1 MNMQADIL
9 PRRTGKRADK
19 GDAILEA
26 AARVFLA
33 DGFAS
38 SVDRIAAEAGVAKQ
52 TIYSRF
58 GSKEGLLR
66 AMAERLKAPLYDV
79 LQPEAPAKET
89 LTRFAGMTFDRMT
102 APENIRL
109 TRLLIAQAGQFPDL
123 AQLHYDTGPCRSRD
137 ALALYLERLVAL
149 KRMAPTDCAKAAE
162 TFVALLQGLHRHR
175 LLLGA
180 GEAPTPEER
189 AGHVDQVVAQFRK
202 LYDVAD

>member
-1 MNMQADIL
+1 MNIQADIP
-9 PRRTGKRADK
+9 PRRTGKRAEK

-66 AMAERLKAPLYDV
+66 AMADRLKAPLFDV
-79 LQPEAPAKET
+79 LQPDAPATET
-89 LTRFAGMTFDRMT
+89 LTRFGAMIFDRMVG
-102 APENIRL
+102 PENIRL

-123 AQLHYDTGPCRSRD
+123 ARLHYDTGPCRSRE
-137 ALALYLERLVAL
+137 ALGRYLERLVAQA
-149 KRMAPTDCAKAAE
+149 RMAPTDCVAAAE
-162 TFVALLQGLHRHR
+162 TFVVLLQGLHRHR

-180 GEAPTPEER
+180 GEAPGAEER
-189 AGHVDQVVAQFRK
+189 ARHVARVVAQFRQIYG
-202 LYDVAD
+202 LAD